1 MTTSRNY
8 NFGVDSCTIS
18 DHVHLGAR
26 KWTGAVNRVKDTK
39 NRAYYHRSTYMM
51 LVSITTLTAIFW
63 FNGTRDHRSYLRNL
77 VSCES
82 KTSKIQARTG
92 FEPIFSTIPV
102 QCSTNGQFP
111 IRDESAGNQGSWFI
125 ILCSL
130 FWTGYLFALIYLFGY
145 LFAWIQLPW
154 LPAGTF
160 HQGNCPCVHVSS
172 QLGAGHVMDCKIK
185 AAFVF
190 SSVHNCNNLSSC
202 LEVPDHSNALSYEN
216 ANFLLQFRLS
226 SRLKRPIGNSDENGG
241 FRKRWR
247 KKRHTLSI
255 PSAFSGVFYIN
266 DRRKRIKK

>member
-18 DHVHLGAR
+18 DHVHLDAR
-26 KWTGAVNRVKDTK
+26 KWTSAVNRVKDTK
-39 NRAYYHRSTYMM
+39 NRAYYHRSTYMT

-111 IRDESAGNQGSWFI
+111 IRDESSGNQGSWFI
-125 ILCSL
+125 ILYSL

-145 LFAWIQLPW
+145 LFAWI
-154 LPAGTF
+154 
-160 HQGNCPCVHVSS
+160 
-172 QLGAGHVMDCKIK
+172 
-185 AAFVF
+185 
-190 SSVHNCNNLSSC
+190 
-202 LEVPDHSNALSYEN
+202 
-216 ANFLLQFRLS
+216 
-226 SRLKRPIGNSDENGG
+226 
-241 FRKRWR
+241 
-247 KKRHTLSI
+247 
-255 PSAFSGVFYIN
+255 
-266 DRRKRIKK
+266 